1 MCGGDVTGSAPSFEE
16 MGVAIKQIIA
26 EESRCDDDDQEEGS
40 DDDNTSLSPE
50 HQQLMTWAWLNIKVR
65 HATADA
71 STRSS
76 LVAVEQ
82 RSAWRAGSAQR
93 LHG

>member
-1 MCGGDVTGSAPSFEE
+1 MYGGDVTGSAPSFEE

-26 EESRCDDDDQEEGS
+26 EESRCDDDGDGDDQSS

-71 STRSS
+71 SSS
-76 LVAVEQ
+76 
-82 RSAWRAGSAQR
+82 
-93 LHG
+93 